1 MGVRLSLPAPSI
13 LFIFSSL
20 FEPFLAVSAI
30 SGTNL
35 GTVHILFT
43 FNQLKILTLPLPS
56 NLIY

>member
-1 MGVRLSLPAPSI
+1 
-13 LFIFSSL
+13 L